1 MLQQALVALD
11 ETKLATVTANLE
23 PSYKRRLVEM
33 PVHNANT
40 ICDSILDEITTGNIR
55 DSTKGLKIFI
65 PCQFSVFHH
74 HKPFREMTREDI
86 LLFINSAR
94 KSETDDPKQKWIG
107 NYNSRVRIL
116 TKFFKWL
123 YSPKEH
129 NPKQRKMPKVMS
141 GIIQLS
147 RKSES
152 TYRPED
158 VWSKQEQ
165 AIFLKYCPS
174 KRDRAYVATNLDTSA
189 RPHEILG
196 KNINELQFE
205 LEPSTGIQYSE
216 ITVSGKTGTR
226 TLPVIDS
233 IPYLKEWLA
242 VHPMGSNPQAPIFIS
257 ESDRCYGARLNV
269 DSLWRA
275 ITRHKEYFQKLLEN
289 PDVPAENKEIIN
301 GMLKNPWNPYIFRHT
316 ALTEKAQY
324 MTEAMLRSHAG
335 WSKTSKMP
343 AIYLHFF
350 GTESSRAIL
359 EAKGVIPKDTE
370 TSNSLQS
377 KYCPHCK
384 EPNTPHAK
392 FCHECKMVLTYD
404 GYAETQ
410 SKFQDLCNELG
421 KAQMDADFEREN
433 MMQQMK
439 ELRAEME
446 RIKAE
451 RK

>member
-1 MLQQALVALD
+1 MLQQQVVVLD
-11 ETKLATVTANLE
+11 EKKLALVTANLE
-23 PSYKRRLVEM
+23 PAYRTRLEKM
-33 PVHNANT
+33 PIHNANT
-40 ICDSILDEITTGNIR
+40 ICDHILDEITTGNIR

-65 PCQFSVFHH
+65 PSQLSKFHK

-86 LLFINSAR
+86 LAFLNSAR
-94 KSETDDPKQKWIG
+94 KSEKDDPKQKWIG

-123 YSPKEH
+123 CNPSQHDPK
-129 NPKQRKMPKVMS
+129 KRKMPKLLN
-141 GIIQLS
+141 GIVQLA
-147 RKSES
+147 RKSDS

-158 VWSKQEQ
+158 VWAKKEQ
-165 AIFLKYCPS
+165 VVFLKYCPS
-174 KRDRAYVATNLDTSA
+174 KRDKAYVAMNLDTSA
-189 RPHEILG
+189 RPHELLG
-196 KNINELQFE
+196 KDIVDLQFK
-205 LEPSTGIQYSE
+205 LEPSSGIQYSE
-216 ITVSGKTGTR
+216 VTVSGKTGTR
-226 TLPVIDS
+226 TLPVTDA

-242 VHPMGSNPQAPIFIS
+242 VHPLGSNPHAPLFIS

-275 ITRHKEYFQKLLEN
+275 ITTHKEYFEKLLNN
-289 PDVPAENKEIIN
+289 PDIPTEDKETIV

-324 MTEAMLRSHAG
+324 MTESMLRSHAG

-359 EAKGVIPKDTE
+359 VSKGVIIQDSKD
-370 TSNSLQS
+370 SNPLHS

-392 FCHECKMVLTYD
+392 FCLKCKMVLTYD
-404 GYAETQ
+404 GYSEAIQRQQTIEAEL
-410 SKFQDLCNELG
+410 SD
-421 KAQMDADFEREN
+421 
-433 MMQQMK
+433 
-439 ELRAEME
+439 
-446 RIKAE
+446 IKARLE
-451 RK
+451 RYERADKEAENWYKVQTGN